1 MVGAGLRLAAL
12 AAALF
17 ALAALS
23 ILVARTFARGRA
35 TYLAPASGSAA
46 RGIGYAFG
54 AGMLPWAK
62 ESVAEHLPTYVA
74 GVLYHLGVFAALVI
88 FVLVVIGIGLAPA
101 ARIPAAAI
109 LAAGLAAGLTLAGRR
124 ATSSMLRALSVPDD
138 YLANLLTDLFVASA
152 LMAAAAPAASPFFL
166 AVAIPFFLY
175 LPLGKVRHCV
185 FFFVSRAFFGAFYG
199 RRGVFPPGH

>member
-1 MVGAGLRLAAL
+1 MMGAGLRLAAL
-12 AAALF
+12 SASLF
-17 ALAALS
+17 AFAGLS

-35 TYLAPASGSAA
+35 SYFAPASGSAA

-62 ESVAEHLPTYVA
+62 ESVTKHLGTYVA
-74 GVLYHLGVFAALVI
+74 GVLYHLGIFAALVT
-88 FVLVVIGIGLAPA
+88 FVLAVIGIGLEPA
-101 ARIPAAAI
+101 VRIPAAVI
-109 LAAGLAAGLTLAGRR
+109 LAAGLAAGLALAGRR
-124 ATSSMLRALSVPDD
+124 ATSATLRALSVPDD
-138 YLANLLTDLFVASA
+138 YLANLLTDCFMASA
-152 LMAAAAPAASPFFL
+152 LMAAAAPATTPLFL
-166 AVAIPFFLY
+166 VVAIPFFLY